1 MATDLEA
8 VSIKTR
14 AWLLGRAEHLCGAR
28 ADAEDLVQETYT
40 RFWTTF
46 SGASRLPGESKCAS
60 WLVSTMTNCFYDQLR
75 RQRVRER
82 CAVDPALAP
91 EREVTPE
98 ALGRSLSARASDR
111 ISSEHLDGSIRSL
124 SPALRDA
131 IMMSLGGWRN
141 REIARRLGI
150 SPGAV
155 AKRLYD
161 GRVKLRERLESL
173 LPVGGR

>member
-1 MATDLEA
+1 MATDVEV

-14 AWLLGRAEHLCGAR
+14 AWLLGRAEHLCGTR

-46 SGASRLPGESKCAS
+46 GGDSRFPGEGKCAS

-91 EREVTPE
+91 EQEVTPE
-98 ALGRSLSARASDR
+98 AMGRSLSTRASDR
-111 ISSEHLDGSIRSL
+111 VSSEHLDGSIRSL

-131 IMMSLGGWRN
+131 ITMSLGGWRN
-141 REIARRLGI
+141 REIALRLGI

-161 GRVKLRERLESL
+161 GRVKLRDLLEVR
-173 LPVGGR
+173 PPAG